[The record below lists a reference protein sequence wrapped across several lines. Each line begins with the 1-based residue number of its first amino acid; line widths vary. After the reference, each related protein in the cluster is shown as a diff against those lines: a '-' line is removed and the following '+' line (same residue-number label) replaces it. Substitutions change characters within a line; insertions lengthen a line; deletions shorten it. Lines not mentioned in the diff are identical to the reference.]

1 VNGDPRKVAVVGGGP
16 SGLSAAA
23 YAARRGHA
31 VTLYEASDRLG
42 GRLELLS
49 RLPTRENWRIGID
62 NLVLPVEDAG
72 VDVRLSTEAS
82 SDMLA
87 GNGYDVVVCANGSTW
102 ERESESPFRPDRPSI
117 PGCDQDNVLTID
129 DALEKALADP
139 SSLGGRVLVVDET
152 DEYLPLGLAEILRA
166 AGVEVEVVTPH
177 LFVAADLL
185 PTLDM
190 PHVVPRLKA
199 AGVTLTAQQYVERI
213 DGTSV
218 EVYDV
223 WGGPRRT
230 IEVDTVVLS
239 TYRRPNEELYFSLS
253 DTGLDVR
260 RVGDAVAPRKLEA
273 VIYEGQE
280 LGRTL

>member
-1 VNGDPRKVAVVGGGP
+1 
-16 SGLSAAA
+16 
-23 YAARRGHA
+23 
-31 VTLYEASDRLG
+31 VTLYEASDSLG

-62 NLVLPVEDAG
+62 NLVFPVEDGG
-72 VDVRLSTEAS
+72 VEVRLATAAS
-82 SDMLA
+82 PQMLA
-87 GNGYDVVVCANGSTW
+87 GGGYDVVVCANGSTW
-102 ERESESPFRPDRPSI
+102 ERESESPFRPDRASI
-117 PGCDQDNVLTID
+117 PGCDQDNVLTIH
-129 DALEKALADP
+129 DALERALADP
-139 SSLGGRVLVVDET
+139 SSLGGRVLIVDET
-152 DEYLPLGLAEILRA
+152 DEYLPLGLAEVLRA
-166 AGVEVEVVTPH
+166 ADVDVEVVTPH

-190 PHVVPRLKA
+190 PHVGPRLKA
-199 AGVTLTAQQYVERI
+199 AGVTLTAQQYVEHI

-218 EVYDV
+218 ELYDV

-239 TYRRPNEELYFSLS
+239 TYRRPNEELYLSLVG
-253 DTGLDVR
+253 TGPDVH

-280 LGRTL
+280 LGRRL